1 MKFYTLWLT
10 GIIIVFFIFQ
20 SLSGG
25 FTDAL
30 ILNQESFSQP
40 WRFVSAIFLHGSLS
54 HLVYNL
60 FALILFGLILESLVG
75 SKKFLLLFFI
85 TGILA
90 NLISVNFY
98 FASLGASGA
107 IFGIIG
113 ALAVIRPM
121 MTIWAFGLP
130 MPMFVAAIIWAA
142 GDIIQTFVPTNVGT
156 IAHLSGIF
164 FGVILGLFFRKK
176 ERKKTRDEK
185 IIFDE
190 ESLRRWE
197 DNWLR

>member
-176 ERKKTRDEK
+176 KGKKPETK
-185 IIFDE
+185 KYF
-190 ESLRRWE
+190 
-197 DNWLR
+197 